1 VFKLTIE
8 DDEGKT
14 TVVPLVREEMTIGRQ
29 EGNTIRLTERNVS
42 RRHARLVRQN
52 GSIYVEDLASFTGVR
67 VNGAKIASLT
77 PVREG
82 DQVLIGDY
90 KLMVRDDQPPVAVN
104 GDRTTSPAMTAALGP
119 IGSVGGS
126 VAIPTR
132 ATAAMA
138 AQAQAAAPP
147 AAAPAPPPQRSGPGN
162 TALMPAAAMPPL
174 TPEPS
179 TPDPLDGQPTMP
191 VRTLGESAPPP
202 VQQPQPEVSAPARL
216 VVLTTELAGLEF
228 ALKRGSIVLGRTDE
242 NEIVLNHRSISRH
255 HAKVVRDG
263 DHYTIVDLQS
273 ANGVRVNG
281 EDYER
286 IELHPGDMIE
296 LGHVKLR
303 FVGPF
308 EHYVFDPNARHG
320 GPRMP
325 FRVVVAVGGVAL
337 AAVVGL
343 AVQRGLRSRP
353 AEVAAAPAQ
362 HAAPA
367 ATAEVTPLPAAP
379 APPAAEAPAPEA
391 EGAAAAAASPADLM
405 AAATRAAAGENWDAA
420 RVALDRL
427 GLQPNDPALRRQALD
442 LRRRIDTE
450 RQGALSFARFDEAS
464 TAKNY
469 AEAVA
474 RYGDIPSDSVYKK
487 RAHARYDEARQLLVA
502 QHINAAEKARTAGQC
517 VEVRQEADEI
527 ARLDPRNQL
536 ARDLVRLC
544 RPRPEAAVA
553 QRARPEPSAAAA
565 RTAHGR
571 GTTTLASQTGSRAE
585 RSESGGPKRASEPA
599 AAAPAAAGGG
609 EEVDV
614 DAVMKQ
620 AREAWMRG
628 QYGSAI
634 DYARKALRAK
644 PGMTDAYQIIAAS
657 SCSLK
662 DAEGATRAYA
672 KLDDKSRNLVHS
684 LCQKNGIVVGG
695 E

>member
-52 GSIYVEDLASFTGVR
+52 GAIYIEDLASFTGVR

-82 DQVLIGDY
+82 DQVVIGDY
-90 KLMVRDDQPPVAVN
+90 KLMVRDDQPAVAVN
-104 GDRTTSPAMTAALGP
+104 GDRTTMPAMPATLGP

-138 AQAQAAAPP
+138 AHPSTAAP
-147 AAAPAPPPQRSGPGN
+147 APAPPPPRSGPGH
-162 TALMPAAAMPPL
+162 TALMPAAVPPPL

-179 TPDPLDGQPTMP
+179 TPDPLEGQPTMP
-191 VRTLGESAPPP
+191 VRTLGETVAPPP
-202 VQQPQPEVSAPARL
+202 VQPQPEASAPARL

-255 HAKVVRDG
+255 HAKIVRDG
-263 DHYTIVDLQS
+263 DHYTVVDLQS

-320 GPRMP
+320 SPRLP
-325 FRVVVAVGGVAL
+325 IRLAVTIGGLAVVAVVGV
-337 AAVVGL
+337 

-353 AEVAAAPAQ
+353 AEVAAAPAPR
-362 HAAPA
+362 AAASA
-367 ATAEVTPLPAAP
+367 ATAEAAPVPGAPAAP
-379 APPAAEAPAPEA
+379 PAGEAPAPEA
-391 EGAAAAAASPADLM
+391 EGAAAAASPADLM
-405 AAATRAAAGENWDAA
+405 ASATRAAAGENWDAA
-420 RVALDRL
+420 RAALDRL
-427 GLQPNDPALRRQALD
+427 GLQPSDPALRRQALD

-474 RYGDIPSDSVYKK
+474 RYSDIPSDSVYKK
-487 RAHARYDEARQLLVA
+487 RARARYDEARQLLVA
-502 QHINAAEKARTAGQC
+502 QHINAAEKARTEGQC

-553 QRARPEPSAAAA
+553 QRARPEPGGAAP
-565 RTAHGR
+565 RTARGR

-585 RSESGGPKRASEPA
+585 RGESGTQKRASEPA
-599 AAAPAAAGGG
+599 AAPVAGGG
-609 EEVDV
+609 EEIDV

-684 LCQKNGIVVGG
+684 LCQKNGIVVGS